1 MVHVVEYLVA
11 VKKNKAAYI
20 HWNVI
25 IIKSKWQGTEQ
36 WVLIGYYFGGD

>member
-25 IIKSKWQGTEQ
+25 IIKSKRQGTEQ
-36 WVLIGYYFGGD
+36 WVLIGYY